1 MNHLFRELAPITD
14 AAWAEIDAE
23 AKQHLT
29 HYMAARRLV
38 DFDGPHGWAHSAV
51 SLGRAERRDDSPF
64 ENVTAASRQ
73 VLPLVEL
80 RRRVHLERSELEQVD
95 RGAGDIDFATLDQ
108 AARDL
113 AIAEDQLVFSGYEA
127 AGIEGIVGA
136 SPHEPIALTTN
147 FDEYPDHVAK
157 AVAVLK
163 EAGVGGP
170 YAIALGPK
178 CYQGVIETTQ
188 HGGYPTLEHVR
199 LILGGPV
206 VWAPAVDGAVVLSR
220 RGGDFQLTVGQDV
233 SIAYKSHDAESVE
246 LELQESVA
254 FQALGPEAAVALRY
268 PEG

>member
-1 MNHLFRELAPITD
+1 MNHLFRDLAPITD

-29 HYMAARRLV
+29 HFMAARRLV
-38 DFDGPHGWAHSAV
+38 DFDGPHGWGHSAV
-51 SLGRAERRDDSPF
+51 SLGRAEPRDDSPF
-64 ENVTAASRQ
+64 ENITVASRQ

-80 RRRVHLERSELEQVD
+80 RRPVTRPRAELEQVD
-95 RGAGDIDFATLDQ
+95 RGADDVDLDALDE

-113 AIAEDQLVFSGYEA
+113 AIAEDQLVFSGYPE
-127 AGIEGIVGA
+127 AGIEGIGAA
-136 SPHEPIALTTN
+136 SPHEPVALTTN

-157 AVAVLK
+157 AVSTLK
-163 EAGVGGP
+163 TAGVGGP

-188 HGGYPTLEHVR
+188 HGGYPTLEHLR

-206 VWAPAVDGAVVLSR
+206 VWAPAVDGAIVLSQ

-233 SIAYKSHDAESVE
+233 SIAYRSHDAETVQ

-254 FQALGPEAAVALRY
+254 FQAAGPEAAIALRY
-268 PEG
+268 D